1 MEFSVGAAV
10 IGAIIGILAAKIS
23 PKLGAVIAFA
33 GFLPLIITMLT
44 GTMAMSS
51 SDPATASQIAANTTG
66 KIADQGA
73 GMIFDT
79 MIAAVVGAFVAAGLA
94 IFVALKH
101 LFR

>member
-10 IGAIIGILAAKIS
+10 IGAIIGILATKIS

-51 SDPATASQIAANTTG
+51 SDPATASQIATNTTG

-79 MIAAVVGAFVAAGLA
+79 MIATVVGAFVAAGLA

-101 LFR
+101 VFR

>member
-10 IGAIIGILAAKIS
+10 IGAIIGIFATKIS